1 MLQPSELSSAALPA
15 ALAELLDLVDQA
27 VGSLTT
33 RLPPNVDRD
42 DLLSVGKLALIAA
55 RRRYDGPPD
64 EIRAYCFVRV
74 RGAMLDEL
82 RRLDPLRRARRDRL
96 RAVAR
101 AQHALF
107 DVLGRSPTTYEIA
120 VATECSCAEVEAAL
134 ADLAA
139 EEGGEAVV
147 WQNLPDVD
155 TPSPVES
162 VELSDLQDHLHEA
175 LVRLPSGQ
183 AHAVRRYHLEDAPLD
198 AIAAELGV
206 SRERARQLRVAG
218 EKRLRADLLV
228 LAVWQS
234 LIDRPQTA

>member
-1 MLQPSELSSAALPA
+1 MLQPSELTPTAPPPSL
-15 ALAELLDLVDQA
+15 LALLDLVDRA
-27 VGSLTT
+27 LAGLAP
-33 RLPPNVDRD
+33 RLPASVDRD

-55 RRRYDGPPD
+55 RTRFDGPDD

-96 RAVAR
+96 RAITR
-101 AQHALF
+101 AQTALF
-107 DVLGRSPTTYEIA
+107 DVFGRSPSVAELA
-120 VATECSCAEVEAAL
+120 VATECSIAEVEAAL

-139 EEGGEAVV
+139 EEGGETVV
-147 WQNLPDVD
+147 WQNLPDVE
-155 TPSPVES
+155 TPSPVEH
-162 VELSDLQDHLHEA
+162 VELTDLQNHLHEA
-175 LVRLPSGQ
+175 LVRLPAGQ
-183 AHAVRRYHLEDAPLD
+183 AHAVRRYHLEEAPLD

-206 SRERARQLRVAG
+206 SKERARQLRVAG

-234 LIDRPQTA
+234 LLDRNDTA